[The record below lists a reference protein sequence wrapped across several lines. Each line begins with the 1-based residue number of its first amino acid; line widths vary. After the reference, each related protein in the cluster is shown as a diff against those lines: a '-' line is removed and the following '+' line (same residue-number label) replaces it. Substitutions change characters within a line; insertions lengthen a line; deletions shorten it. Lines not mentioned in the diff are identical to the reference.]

1 MMSASCV
8 TEIASMRAAVGE
20 KIVGRQLECGRTA
33 FQLYIY
39 DDFRQLIFQSDTDY
53 YKHTMNLTTLYQN

>member
-1 MMSASCV
+1 MMSACCG
-8 TEIASMRAAVGE
+8 TEVASMHAAVGE

-39 DDFRQLIFQSDTDY
+39 DMMTSKCTCPVVQDVGRIA
-53 YKHTMNLTTLYQN
+53 KCMHGVP